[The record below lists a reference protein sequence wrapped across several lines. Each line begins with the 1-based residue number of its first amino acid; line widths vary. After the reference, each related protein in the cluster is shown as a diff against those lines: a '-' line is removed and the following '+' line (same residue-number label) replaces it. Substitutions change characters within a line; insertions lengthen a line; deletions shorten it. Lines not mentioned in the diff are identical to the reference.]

1 MDSLNHLSRK
11 ITYTLFTAQSL
22 ASAGFIAIATLNSIL
37 GAKLGGSVAWA
48 GVPSAVYL
56 IGSAGAAYLWGYSM
70 DKLGRRSGLV
80 LGMAVGAV
88 GAGLTFLAIYQS
100 SLVVFMAGMVCMGMG
115 NAAIA
120 LGRFAAAEVHPPQ
133 ARGRAISNVVLGGAV
148 GAIAGPLLVGPTG
161 RLALSQGFD
170 ELSGAYATAA
180 LLFIF
185 ACIVIFT
192 GLRPDPRDLGQE
204 VARLFSDTS
213 STSPQARPLL
223 QILRQPA
230 TVIAVLAMALGQM
243 VMVMVMVITALH
255 MRGHQHGLGSISL
268 VVSSHTFGMFGFSIL
283 SGRLADRWGR
293 GPVIITGAATLLL
306 ACLSAPL
313 SPQVLPLA
321 VSLFLLGLGW
331 NFCFVGG
338 STLLADQLSPAERA
352 RTQGFNDLLVGLAS
366 ASASLGS
373 GLIFATLGFTV
384 MALAGAVF
392 SLAPLGATVVW
403 SYAQRRAA
411 STALSR

>member
-1 MDSLNHLSRK
+1 
-11 ITYTLFTAQSL
+11 
-22 ASAGFIAIATLNSIL
+22 
-37 GAKLGGSVAWA
+37 
-48 GVPSAVYL
+48 
-56 IGSAGAAYLWGYSM
+56 
-70 DKLGRRSGLV
+70 
-80 LGMAVGAV
+80 
-88 GAGLTFLAIYQS
+88 
-100 SLVVFMAGMVCMGMG
+100 
-115 NAAIA
+115 
-120 LGRFAAAEVHPPQ
+120 
-133 ARGRAISNVVLGGAV
+133 
-148 GAIAGPLLVGPTG
+148 LLVGPTG

-204 VARLFSDTS
+204 VARLFPDTS